1 MVDGVGQEIPVA
13 TLLKQIGE
21 HPFIT
26 VHQLSRILGVSRSQV
41 YDELDGLRAEGWVK
55 SVNPRH
61 PDIRARSLYYLTPA
75 GEARLSLPRRR
86 GSPRFLERIATVYE
100 VRNLFIS
107 ARCAGL
113 PIAQWQVLTP
123 HVRGV
128 SLHGAALT
136 PDGRRLIVE
145 WDRGERPIRL
155 YRHRLRRVAA
165 IAARRGAGLL
175 LVAADDARGAG
186 LLSILSDYLNP
197 RGPHLGLTTRGF
209 IAMQGIP
216 AAVCYAPAILDFVS
230 LGGFVETL
238 PEPWGEELPLSPGV
252 MSFRPGKWRKN
263 ERLCL
268 ELSPLQKVALRILAG
283 LPLLTAEDL
292 AVLAGRK
299 NGEWVRRLL
308 ADLRDRG
315 LVGEYVDDPN
325 SLDRYYFPTRA
336 GVAFLAAACGAPAHA
351 YARARG
357 WRINDGEV
365 SVSRLVR
372 VFQHTREA
380 REVALALARE
390 ASPRHQ
396 TITWYDEIE
405 AYVHFTMGG
414 QRRVLAPDARIHWA
428 GRVIFVEIDR
438 GSGSLGRIAGKVR
451 TYYDFRSCAEHRRFG
466 ERFRLLVVVPH
477 PYRER
482 QWLALVSR
490 VARERKA
497 APLDVLV
504 TTREE
509 LLRRGMNA
517 PIWQGPG
524 SGKKVHFA
532 VGLSWQKE

>member
-1 MVDGVGQEIPVA
+1 MAG
-13 TLLKQIGE
+13 LLKQIGE
-21 HPFIT
+21 HPFIS
-26 VHQLSRILGVSRSQV
+26 VSQLSRMGLSRSQV
-41 YDELDGLRAEGWVK
+41 YDELNGLKAEGWVN

-75 GEARLSLPRRR
+75 GERRLSLPRRR
-86 GSPRFLERIATVYE
+86 GSPRFLERIAMVYE

-107 ARCAGL
+107 AQCAGL
-113 PIAQWQVLTP
+113 PITQWQVLTP
-123 HVRGV
+123 NVRGV

-155 YRHRLRRVAA
+155 YYHRLRRVAA
-165 IAARRGAGLL
+165 VAARTGAGLL

-186 LLSILSDYLNP
+186 LLSILSDYLHP
-197 RGPHLGLTTRGF
+197 QGPHLGLTTRGF
-209 IAMQGIP
+209 IATQGIP
-216 AAVCYAPAILDFVS
+216 AAICYAPAILDFVS
-230 LGGFVETL
+230 MGGFVETL

-252 MSFRPGKWRKN
+252 MSFSGKWRKN

-268 ELSPLQKVALRILAG
+268 ELCPLQKVVLRILTG

-308 ADLRDRG
+308 GDLRDRG
-315 LVGEYVDDPN
+315 LVGEHLDNPN
-325 SLDRYYFPTRA
+325 LLERYYYPTRA
-336 GVAFLAAACGAPAHA
+336 GVAFLAAACGAPAQA

-357 WRINDGEV
+357 WRIEDGEV

-390 ASPRHQ
+390 VSRRHQ
-396 TITWYDEIE
+396 VITWYDEIE

-428 GRVIFVEIDR
+428 GCVIFLEVDR

-451 TYYDFRSCAEHRRFG
+451 SYYDFRSCAEHRRFG
-466 ERFRLLVVVPH
+466 EHFRLLVVVPR
-477 PYRER
+477 PYRAR

-490 VARERKA
+490 VAREREA

-504 TTREE
+504 ATREE
-509 LLRRGMNA
+509 LRRRGINA
-517 PIWQGPG
+517 RIWQGPEG
-524 SGKKVHFA
+524 RKKVHFA
-532 VGLSWQKE
+532 AGLS